1 MKYTK
6 VSADVINGIQLNA
19 GIICEEFNPLTGQ
32 YQSIIGATTGGIT
45 ASIVPTTSDFGED
58 IDNMKKNTFQL
69 KRINSWEA
77 KMSGTFVAAT
87 KETIKKLIGTVTEE
101 TVTPESGAPAT
112 YEPKRLNPNEQYNG
126 SDFDTIWWVGDYTTD
141 NSESTGKYIAIRLD
155 NAVNTAGFSIKTTDR
170 AKGQFSFEF
179 LAHYSLTSD
188 AIPFAVFIVENGE

>member
-69 KRINSWEA
+69 KRIDSWEA
-77 KMSGTFVAAT
+77 RMSGTFVAAT

-112 YEPKRLNPNEQYNG
+112 YEPKRLNPNEQYNE

-179 LAHYSLTSD
+179 LAHYSLMSD
-188 AIPFAVFIVENGE
+188 AIPFAVFIVENHE